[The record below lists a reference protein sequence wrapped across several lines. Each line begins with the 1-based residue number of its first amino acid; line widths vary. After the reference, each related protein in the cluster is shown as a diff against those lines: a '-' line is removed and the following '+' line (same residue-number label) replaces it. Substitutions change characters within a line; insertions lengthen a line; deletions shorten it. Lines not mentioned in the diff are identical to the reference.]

1 MKRKA
6 TLVLL
11 VVMLLSCAAFFSA
24 CGGTEH
30 AHTFDR
36 QVAEQNYLCK
46 KATCTEKA
54 QYYFSCECG
63 EKGTETFAYGEPLGH
78 YFCEWQTVRQPTATE
93 PGLRLRK
100 CTRKGCFYSESED
113 IPALT
118 HTHEY
123 TEKAV
128 SDEYLASAA
137 TCTEKATY
145 FFSCKCGAKGTA
157 TFTYGEANGH
167 TYSSEW
173 SHDEVRHWHASTCGH
188 DVRKDE
194 AAHTFNNRI
203 CTVCSYEKAIPV
215 KSVSLDRNEV
225 FLTTDETVDL
235 IATLSPSDATAKIR
249 WSSSD
254 SSVATVTAEGKVT
267 AISKGTATVTAA
279 AGDKRAICTVYV
291 TASYA
296 GFEFTQNGNSVAI
309 TSYFG
314 TDTEVTV
321 PARYQGKPVTVIAER
336 AFYDCS
342 DVIKIVLP
350 DTIKE
355 IGSSAFGYCTA
366 LTDIE
371 IPSCTR
377 ALDYAFIGCSS
388 IKAITLPDGV
398 VSIGAGLFKNCTSLK
413 KVTILSG
420 AVQQNT
426 FAESAGIE
434 EIVFGEN
441 VSSVARLAFANCQSL
456 KYLTLPEINTTT
468 PFNEYYFGLSSVKYT
483 YNGSGSEELYPSKV
497 TSYTVGNRVFGLPA
511 DDADWYYDGTGM
523 IIDGKTYIYDDTPV
537 EVSSYQ
543 RWYESTVG
551 VYYRK
556 PKTWKATFSYA
567 PPCPLTRLTITNQ
580 LISIYD
586 RVLKNCDCLVD
597 VKQKFPIESVT
608 LVGKNEVYLDEFNLS
623 DYTLTV
629 KRTDGYVER
638 FTFGTEYLQSNV
650 NDLKTSGKKTL
661 SFGYGGVSGKFDLS
675 LMLHTFT
682 DVTMDDLA
690 VACDN
695 SPKSLVVKGAPDGT
709 TITYKNNG
717 QTKVG
722 EYTVT
727 ATLTN
732 PYYETK
738 TLTAKLSIRQ
748 GKYALIYVLNNDEA
762 ENENPGE
769 YEFGKTLLLSAPQ
782 STSAVFDGWYLDAD
796 YQNKFDG
803 KIEADAYGD
812 ITVYAKW
819 NSYFLISDN
828 TITGL
833 TAAGKNTSVIT
844 IPKTIGGVSVTSI
857 GSAAFGSCSRL
868 TSVTIP
874 DGVTSIGKSAFA
886 GCSSLTSVTIP
897 NSVTSIGDS
906 AFEGCSSLASVTIG
920 NSVTSIKSYTFIG
933 CSSLTSVTIPNS
945 VTSIGNSAFNGCSSL
960 TSVTIGNGVTSIKS
974 YTFIGCSSLTSV
986 NYLGT
991 IDQWAKIEFND
1002 SGANPL
1008 SYAHNLYINNQLVT
1022 EANLTTATKI
1032 SVYAFYGCSSLTS
1045 VTIGNSV
1052 TSIENFAFDGCS
1064 SLTSITIPDSVTSI
1078 GSAAFG
1084 SCSRLTSVTIGNG
1097 VTSIGDSAFN
1107 GCSSLTSVT
1116 IPYSVTLI
1124 GWSAFEG
1131 CSSLTSVTI
1140 PDGVTSIG
1148 DSAFKGCSSLT
1159 SVTIPDGVTS
1169 IGNSAFAGCSSLT
1182 SVTIPDGVT
1191 SIGKSAFAGC
1201 SSLTSVTIGNSV
1213 TSIENFAFDGC
1224 SRLTSITIPDSVTS
1238 IESYA
1243 FKGCS
1248 SLKNIYYKGT
1258 AVQWNKISI
1267 ASHNGYL
1274 TGADRYYYR
1283 ETAPALNSDGTA
1295 YDGNYWHYDSDGITP
1310 VIWKKK
1316 IKL

>member
-1 MKRKA
+1 MKRKV

-24 CGGTEH
+24 CGETEH

-36 QVAEQNYLCK
+36 QVAEQSYLCK

-54 QYYFSCECG
+54 EYYYSCECG
-63 EKGTETFAYGEPLGH
+63 EKGTGTFEYGEPLGH
-78 YFCEWQTVRQPTATE
+78 EFTNY
-93 PGLRLRK
+93 
-100 CTRKGCFYSESED
+100 
-113 IPALT
+113 I
-118 HTHEY
+118 
-123 TEKAV
+123 
-128 SDEYLASAA
+128 SDGNV
-137 TCTEKATY
+137 TCTEDGTKTA
-145 FFSCKCGAKGTA
+145 KCNRCDETDTVIDIGSAK
-157 TFTYGEANGH
+157 GH
-167 TYSSEW
+167 TYSEKWTYNESE
-173 SHDEVRHWHASTCGH
+173 HWHSATCGH

-194 AAHTFNNRI
+194 AAHTFNNHI

-235 IATLSPSDATAKIR
+235 IATLSPGDATARIR

-254 SSVATVTAEGKVT
+254 PAVATVTTEGKVT
-267 AISKGTATVTAA
+267 AISKGTATITAA
-279 AGDKRAICTVYV
+279 AGDKQATCTVYV

-296 GFEFTQNGNSVAI
+296 GFEFTQNGNSVAL

-342 DVIKIVLP
+342 DVVKIVLP

-355 IGSSAFGYCTA
+355 IGSYAFGYCTA

-377 ALDYAFIGCSS
+377 VLDYAFIGCSS
-388 IKAITLPDGV
+388 LKAVTLPDGV
-398 VSIGAGLFKNCTSLK
+398 ISIGACLFKNCTSLK

-434 EIVFGEN
+434 EIILGEN

-483 YNGSGSEELYPSKV
+483 YNGSGSDELYPSRV
-497 TSYTVGNRVFGLPA
+497 TSYTVGNRVFALPA
-511 DDADWYYDGTGM
+511 DDADWYYDGASM
-523 IIDGKTYIYDDTPV
+523 VIDGKSYIYDDAPV

-556 PKTWKATFSYA
+556 PKTWKAMFSYA

-586 RVLKNCDCLVD
+586 RVLKNCDCLID
-597 VKQKFPIESVT
+597 IKQKFPIESVT
-608 LVGKNEVYLDEFNLS
+608 LIGKNEVYLDEFNLS
-623 DYTLTV
+623 DYTLQV
-629 KRTDGYVER
+629 KRTDGYIER

-661 SFGYGGVSGKFDLS
+661 SFSYDGVSGKFDLL

-682 DVTMDDLA
+682 DVTMDDLI
-690 VACDN
+690 VIYDDT
-695 SPKSLVVKGAPDGT
+695 PKSLVVKGAPDGT

-727 ATLTN
+727 ATLTK

-748 GKYALIYVLNNDEA
+748 EKYAIIYVMNNDDA
-762 ENENPGE
+762 ENENPEE

-782 STSAVFDGWYLDAD
+782 SISAVFDGWYLDAD

-833 TAAGKNTSVIT
+833 TSTGKNASVIT
-844 IPKTIGGVSVTSI
+844 IPKTIGGM
-857 GSAAFGSCSRL
+857 
-868 TSVTIP
+868 P
-874 DGVTSIGKSAFA
+874 
-886 GCSSLTSVTIP
+886 
-897 NSVTSIGDS
+897 VTSIGDS
-906 AFEGCSSLASVTIG
+906 AFSGCSG
-920 NSVTSIKSYTFIG
+920 
-933 CSSLTSVTIPNS
+933 LTSV
-945 VTSIGNSAFNGCSSL
+945 
-960 TSVTIGNGVTSIKS
+960 
-974 YTFIGCSSLTSV
+974 
-986 NYLGT
+986 
-991 IDQWAKIEFND
+991 
-1002 SGANPL
+1002 
-1008 SYAHNLYINNQLVT
+1008 
-1022 EANLTTATKI
+1022 
-1032 SVYAFYGCSSLTS
+1032 
-1045 VTIGNSV
+1045 
-1052 TSIENFAFDGCS
+1052 
-1064 SLTSITIPDSVTSI
+1064 TIPDSVTSI
-1078 GSAAFG
+1078 GNYAFYY
-1084 SCSRLTSVTIGNG
+1084 CR
-1097 VTSIGDSAFN
+1097 
-1107 GCSSLTSVT
+1107 SLTSV
-1116 IPYSVTLI
+1116 I
-1124 GWSAFEG
+1124 
-1131 CSSLTSVTI
+1131 I

-1148 DSAFKGCSSLT
+1148 RGAF
-1159 SVTIPDGVTS
+1159 V
-1169 IGNSAFAGCSSLT
+1169 
-1182 SVTIPDGVT
+1182 
-1191 SIGKSAFAGC
+1191 
-1201 SSLTSVTIGNSV
+1201 
-1213 TSIENFAFDGC
+1213 
-1224 SRLTSITIPDSVTS
+1224 
-1238 IESYA
+1238 
-1243 FKGCS
+1243 
-1248 SLKNIYYKGT
+1248 
-1258 AVQWNKISI
+1258 
-1267 ASHNGYL
+1267 
-1274 TGADRYYYR
+1274 
-1283 ETAPALNSDGTA
+1283 
-1295 YDGNYWHYDSDGITP
+1295 
-1310 VIWKKK
+1310 
-1316 IKL
+1316 

>member
-1 MKRKA
+1 MKRKV

-24 CGGTEH
+24 CGGTKH
-30 AHTFDR
+30 THTFDR

-78 YFCEWQTVRQPTATE
+78 YFCEWQTIRQPTATE
-93 PGLRLRK
+93 PGLRSRK

-123 TEKAV
+123 TEKVV

-157 TFTYGEANGH
+157 TFVNGEANGH
-167 TYSSEW
+167 AYSSEW
-173 SHDEVRHWHASTCGH
+173 SHDEMRHWHASTCGH

-215 KSVSLDRNEV
+215 ESVSLDRNEV

-235 IATLSPSDATAKIR
+235 IATLSPGDATASIR

-254 SSVATVTAEGKVT
+254 PAVATVTAEGKVT
-267 AISKGTATVTAA
+267 AISKGTATITAA
-279 AGDKRAICTVYV
+279 AGDKQAICTVYV
-291 TASYA
+291 TASYT
-296 GFEFTQNGNSVAI
+296 GFEFTQNGNSVAL

-321 PARYQGKPVTVIAER
+321 PASYRGKPVTVIAER

-342 DVIKIVLP
+342 DVVKIVLP

-355 IGSSAFGYCTA
+355 IGSYAFGYCTA
-366 LTDIE
+366 LTDVE

-377 ALDYAFIGCSS
+377 VLDYAFIGCSS

-398 VSIGAGLFKNCTSLK
+398 VSIGAGLFKNCASLK

-434 EIVFGEN
+434 EIVLGEN
-441 VSSVARLAFANCQSL
+441 VSSVASHTFANCQSL

-483 YNGSGSEELYPSKV
+483 YSGSGSDELYPSKV
-497 TSYTVGNRVFGLPA
+497 TSYTVGNRVFALPV
-511 DDADWYYDGTGM
+511 DDADWYYDGASM
-523 IIDGKTYIYDDTPV
+523 VVIDGKTYVYDDTPV

-543 RWYESTVG
+543 SWYESTVG

-556 PKTWKATFSYA
+556 PKTWKATFSYT

-586 RVLKNCDCLVD
+586 DVLKNCDCPID

-629 KRTDGYVER
+629 KRTDGYIER

-661 SFGYGGVSGKFDLS
+661 SFRYGGVSGKFDLS
-675 LMLHTFT
+675 LMLHTFS
-682 DVTMDDLA
+682 DVTMDDLI
-690 VACDN
+690 VIYDDT
-695 SPKSLVVKGAPDGT
+695 PKSLVVKGAPDGT

-717 QTKVG
+717 KTKVG

-727 ATLTN
+727 ATLTK

-748 GKYALIYVLNNDEA
+748 EKYAIIYVLSNDDA
-762 ENENPGE
+762 ENENPKE
-769 YEFGKTLLLSAPQ
+769 YEFGKPLLLSAPQ
-782 STSAVFDGWYLDAD
+782 SISAVFDGWYLDAD
-796 YQNKFDG
+796 CQNQFDG
-803 KIEADAYGD
+803 KIEADTYGD

-833 TAAGKNTSVIT
+833 TPTGKNASVIT
-844 IPKTIGGVSVTSI
+844 IPKTIGGMSVTSI
-857 GSAAFGSCSRL
+857 GN
-868 TSVTIP
+868 
-874 DGVTSIGKSAFA
+874 SAFKD
-886 GCSSLTSVTIP
+886 CSSLTSITIP
-897 NSVTSIGDS
+897 NSVTSIGYY
-906 AFEGCSSLASVTIG
+906 AFE
-920 NSVTSIKSYTFIG
+920 
-933 CSSLTSVTIPNS
+933 
-945 VTSIGNSAFNGCSSL
+945 
-960 TSVTIGNGVTSIKS
+960 
-974 YTFIGCSSLTSV
+974 GCSSLTSV

-991 IDQWAKIEFND
+991 IDQWVAIDFDGIN
-1002 SGANPL
+1002 ANPL

-1032 SVYAFYGCSSLTS
+1032 SDY
-1045 VTIGNSV
+1045 
-1052 TSIENFAFDGCS
+1052 
-1064 SLTSITIPDSVTSI
+1064 
-1078 GSAAFG
+1078 
-1084 SCSRLTSVTIGNG
+1084 
-1097 VTSIGDSAFN
+1097 
-1107 GCSSLTSVT
+1107 
-1116 IPYSVTLI
+1116 
-1124 GWSAFEG
+1124 
-1131 CSSLTSVTI
+1131 
-1140 PDGVTSIG
+1140 
-1148 DSAFKGCSSLT
+1148 AFKGCSSLT
-1159 SVTIPDGVTS
+1159 SVTIPDSVTS
-1169 IGNSAFAGCSSLT
+1169 IGSSAFSGCSRLTSITIPDSVTAIESFAFSGCSNLT
-1182 SVTIPDGVT
+1182 SVTIPD
-1191 SIGKSAFAGC
+1191 
-1201 SSLTSVTIGNSV
+1201 SV
-1213 TSIENFAFDGC
+1213 TSIEWSAFGGC

-1238 IESYA
+1238 IGESA
-1243 FKGCS
+1243 FYGCSRLTSVTIPDSVTSIGDSAFYNCSSLTSITIPDGVTSIRSSTFSGCS
-1248 SLKNIYYKGT
+1248 SLTSIYYKGT
-1258 AVQWNKISI
+1258 IAEWNAIGKLYNWNYGIS
-1267 ASHNGYL
+1267 SDCVVHC
-1274 TGADRYYYR
+1274 
-1283 ETAPALNSDGTA
+1283 SDGDLT
-1295 YDGNYWHYDSDGITP
+1295 I
-1310 VIWKKK
+1310 
-1316 IKL
+1316 